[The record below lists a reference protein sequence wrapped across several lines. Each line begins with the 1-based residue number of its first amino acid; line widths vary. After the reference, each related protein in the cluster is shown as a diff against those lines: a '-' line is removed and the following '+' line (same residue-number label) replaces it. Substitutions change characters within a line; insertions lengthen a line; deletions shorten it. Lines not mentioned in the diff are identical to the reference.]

1 MREVI
6 ELPRD
11 ACAHEIVICQQARYG
26 REDLA
31 LAEGR
36 RTVVLRPSDVLQR
49 YRQLERVSERAGDS
63 IDWQETHLECC
74 IGLTLA
80 EQITSGHRS
89 RIRVFCEVEINGAE
103 ARLFGRVRIS
113 RNHSLNIESAPY
125 TELILI
131 TTRLHHNE
139 LHFIW

>member
-1 MREVI
+1 MRKVI

-36 RTVVLRPSDVLQR
+36 RAVVLRTSDVLQR
-49 YRQLERVSERAGDS
+49 YRQLERVSERVGHS
-63 IDWQETHLECC
+63 TGWRETYLESR

-89 RIRVFCEVEINGAE
+89 RIRVFCEVKIDSAE
-103 ARLFGRVRIS
+103 ARLLGRVRIS
-113 RNHSLNIESAPY
+113 RHHSLNIESAPY

-131 TTRLHHNE
+131 TTHLHHNE